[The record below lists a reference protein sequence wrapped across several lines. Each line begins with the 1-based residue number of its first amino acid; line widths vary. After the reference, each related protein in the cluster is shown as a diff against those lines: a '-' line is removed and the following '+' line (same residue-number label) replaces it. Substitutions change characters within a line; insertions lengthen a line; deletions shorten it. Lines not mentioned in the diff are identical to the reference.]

1 MNENPQLSKYHLE
14 AAIAYWH
21 TQKNDTVEK
30 WTSVLHLYNRLLQT
44 EYSPIAALN
53 RTYALAKAHSK
64 EEAIE
69 EAEKLRLSGNHLY
82 HSLLG
87 RLYMDIDNKKALFHF
102 EAALDLAKSTAEKSV
117 ISKNINRFNKMITS
131 L

>member
-14 AAIAYWH
+14 AAITYWH

-30 WTSVLHLYNRLLQT
+30 WTSGLHLYNRLLQI

-53 RTYALAKAHSK
+53 RTYALAKAHNK

-69 EAEKLRLSGNHLY
+69 EAVKLRLSGNLLY
-82 HSLLG
+82 HSLMGHLNT
-87 RLYMDIDNKKALFHF
+87 DIDNKRDLYHY
-102 EAALDLAKSTAEKSV
+102 EAALDMAKSTAEKSV
-117 ISKNINRFNKMITS
+117 IS
-131 L
+131 